1 MLKPMKKSAKA
12 AAVVAVFIVEVV
24 ASVPWLLF
32 ELIAATSRFASVPFQ
47 AATVALAGIIQKLAE
62 GGNHEND

>member
-1 MLKPMKKSAKA
+1 MLKTMKKSAKC
-12 AAVVAVFIVEVV
+12 AAVVALFVVQVV

-32 ELIAATSRFASVPFQ
+32 ELIAAAARFASVPFCF
-47 AATVALAGIIQKLAE
+47 ANIAMSGIIQKLAE